1 MEDLRNMQLE
11 MVKMIA
17 NIDKLFRE
25 NDIKYTLLGGSVL
38 GAVRHKGFI
47 PWDDD
52 MDIAV
57 WRKDFEKV
65 EKLLSNL
72 DGFIYDFAQ
81 TNQIARHYPIGKLH
95 LVNEQYSIDFSP
107 TIDIFALDK
116 VPNNTLSVKFL
127 NLIVFLCRAAT
138 KRESKKPIKHFIF
151 TNTPKIIL
159 DFIQKITYN
168 YIINL
173 NKKNYENLGNVFGAW
188 KTKEYF
194 LANIYENLIFVEF
207 EDLKLPIPQNYNFY
221 LTQMYGDYMKLPPVE
236 KRTPRH
242 KD

>member
-207 EDLKLPIPQNYNFY
+207 EDLK
-221 LTQMYGDYMKLPPVE
+221 
-236 KRTPRH
+236 
-242 KD
+242 